1 MDFLK
6 NFSEVALGF
15 VVELLKLMPTMIFVF
30 GFKLQPV
37 KRIVI
42 FGLCAVLLL
51 IISTI
56 FELKQHLP
64 IYTYISMLLT
74 LFIVRGHNRIIYTVI
89 SFSGISI
96 LDMLS
101 ATVWLFFNDQTYNQV
116 ADNTA
121 IRIII
126 NAVNIVTIFVIC
138 IIGRIFLSQQQY
150 ISLQKARRS
159 YLIFF
164 LLGEIPKSAKLKHK
178 INCIVV

>member
-15 VVELLKLMPTMIFVF
+15 VVELLKLMPIMIFVF

-64 IYTYISMLLT
+64 IYT
-74 LFIVRGHNRIIYTVI
+74 
-89 SFSGISI
+89 
-96 LDMLS
+96 
-101 ATVWLFFNDQTYNQV
+101 
-116 ADNTA
+116 
-121 IRIII
+121 
-126 NAVNIVTIFVIC
+126 
-138 IIGRIFLSQQQY
+138 
-150 ISLQKARRS
+150 
-159 YLIFF
+159 
-164 LLGEIPKSAKLKHK
+164 
-178 INCIVV
+178 